1 MRLSAIRISLP
12 RLCAA
17 ALVMITLAGHTQP
30 LLEAMRPAQWT
41 TLIFVST
48 QMPRASLVTLARQAQ
63 RTRATLV
70 LNGFQAGHVGMGDA
84 QQWVGQLN
92 FDCCGPNGGA
102 AFEIDPKK
110 FEHYAIKSVP
120 AFVITPFAEAPS
132 AQWSKVSGD
141 MDLGNA
147 FKFFANQSQLKK
159 AREYAEIAYQK
170 L

>member
-1 MRLSAIRISLP
+1 MNSRTISPTLICAASLLLSAS
-12 RLCAA
+12 
-17 ALVMITLAGHTQP
+17 VVQGQT
-30 LLEAMRPAQWT
+30 LLESMRPVQWS

-48 QMPRASLVTLARQAQ
+48 KMPRESLVTLARQAQ

-70 LNGFQAGHVGMGDA
+70 LNGFQAGHVGMGEA

-92 FDCCGPNGGA
+92 LDCCGPRGGA

-110 FEHYAIKSVP
+110 FQQYAIKSVP
-120 AFVITPFAEAPS
+120 AFVITASDDASPG
-132 AQWSKVSGD
+132 QWTKVSGD

-159 AREYAEIAYQK
+159 AREYAEISFKK

>member
-1 MRLSAIRISLP
+1 MSLSTTLLR
-12 RLCAA
+12 RLCVAA
-17 ALVMITLAGHTQP
+17 VVLITSSLHAQT
-30 LLEAMRPAQWT
+30 LLEVMRPAQWT

-48 QMPRASLVTLARQAQ
+48 KMPRESLVTLARQAQ
-63 RTRATLV
+63 LTRATLV

-92 FDCCGPNGGA
+92 LECCGPSGGA

-110 FEHYAIKSVP
+110 FQHYAIKSVP
-120 AFVITPFAEAPS
+120 AFVITPFTDAP
-132 AQWSKVSGD
+132 AGQWSKVSGD

-147 FKFFANQSQLKK
+147 FKFFAIQSQLKK

>member
-1 MRLSAIRISLP
+1 
-12 RLCAA
+12 
-17 ALVMITLAGHTQP
+17 
-30 LLEAMRPAQWT
+30 MRPAQWT

-48 QMPRASLVTLARQAQ
+48 KMPRESLVTLARQAK

-92 FDCCGPNGGA
+92 LDCCGPSGGA

-110 FEHYAIKSVP
+110 FQQYAIKSVP
-120 AFVITPFAEAPS
+120 AFVITPFTDAP
-132 AQWSKVSGD
+132 AGQWSKVSGD

-147 FKFFANQSQLKK
+147 FKFFATQSQLKN